1 MISFIREK
9 MGTRW
14 LNAFIWLAILSMS
27 GVVFMS
33 DFLKLF
39 KKHGDYAIRVNGT
52 TLGYVEFEHGIQ
64 TEKEKLAYMQQQY
77 GDQVMQMML
86 ASQTGFSLD
95 PAQNVVNNFIL
106 SALVGQAGEKLK
118 LIVASAMA
126 RKELSRKLPAALID
140 QASGKIDKQAVQ
152 QTYNQSV
159 SELEKLVAKEL
170 QATLVLDLVSAAA
183 VVGQFEIDQ
192 DYGNRHGQKKFAVIT
207 FPAKE
212 IIAKINSQKI
222 SDHELAGY
230 FKQQNDLKKRYWTEE
245 TRAGQLWE
253 LTQKDF
259 AIKIS
264 EQDVSHFYHKNKKAL
279 YQEKPAEIKI
289 RRILIPKKA
298 DQDIYAL
305 YTQAKE
311 LRNKLVSGQDSFANH
326 QAKEA
331 LIKQSTNTAIGVEKA
346 AFALKADGEIS
357 PAIEL
362 PGGIEIIQRIA
373 RTPATFKGLESL
385 RPQITKEL
393 SAQKF
398 RKIAEVTLRRMASS
412 ATGTQQFKA
421 FADKK
426 NIPGKNLVG
435 TTNDQNPAVRALF
448 AIKATGKLTYS
459 FDGDKLVVEGLTS
472 INKAHVKKLDEI
484 RATVLQDYQDELVAK
499 AMQAKLNQVKQA
511 YAGKK
516 VDFESLAQQFDGAL
530 YTTKE
535 LTRSQA
541 HEDAQLRA
549 KRIPLDVLWDLA
561 KVDAVTTYVTKG
573 DEFLIGEAGISRADR
588 SGYVIRLVGLVL
600 PAANAEMIEK
610 KAAIA
615 KTLKNQRSYQW
626 QQGFIAS
633 LGKNARIETNKTL
646 LKATK

>member
-14 LNAFIWLAILSMS
+14 LNAFIWVAILSMS
-27 GVVFMS
+27 GVLFMT
-33 DFLKLF
+33 DLLKLF
-39 KKHGDYAIRVNGT
+39 KKNSDYAIRVNGT
-52 TLGYVEFEHGIQ
+52 ALSNTEFEHGLQ
-64 TEKEKLAYMQQQY
+64 SEKEKLAYMQQQY

-95 PAQNVVNNFIL
+95 PVQNIVNNFIL
-106 SALVGQAGEKLK
+106 STLINQAGEKLK
-118 LIVASAMA
+118 LIISSEAAQ
-126 RKELSRKLPAALID
+126 KELLGKLPAALVD
-140 QASGKIDKQAVQ
+140 QASGKIDRKAVQ
-152 QTYNQSV
+152 QAYKQSV

-170 QATLVLDLVSAAA
+170 QATLVLDLVSSAAL
-183 VVGQFEIDQ
+183 VGQFEIDQ
-192 DYGNRHGQKKFAVIT
+192 DYGNRNGQKKFAVIT
-207 FPAKE
+207 FSAKE
-212 IIAKINSQKI
+212 IVAKINAQKI

-245 TRAGQLWE
+245 VRAGRRWE

-259 AIKIS
+259 AIKVS
-264 EQDVSHFYHKNKKAL
+264 EQDVSHFYHKNKKSL

-331 LIKQSTNTAIGVEKA
+331 IIKQSTDKAVGVEKA
-346 AFALKADGEIS
+346 AFALKMDGEIS

-362 PGGIEIIQRIA
+362 PNGIEIIQRIS
-373 RTPATFKGLESL
+373 RIPATFKSLESL
-385 RPQITKEL
+385 KSQITKEL
-393 SAQKF
+393 TVQKF
-398 RKIAEVTLRRMASS
+398 RKVAEVTLRRISNS
-412 ATGTQQFKA
+412 ATGVQQFKA

-426 NIPGKNLVG
+426 NISSENLAG
-435 TTNDQNPAVRALF
+435 TVNDQSPQVRALF
-448 AIKATGKLTYS
+448 SIKSAGKLTYN
-459 FDGDKLVVEGLTS
+459 FDGDKLVVEGLAS

-484 RATVLQDYQDELVAK
+484 RATVLQDYQADLVAK
-499 AMQAKLNQVKQA
+499 AIQAKLNQVKQA
-511 YAGKK
+511 YASKK
-516 VDFESLAQQFDGAL
+516 VSFDSLAKQFDGEL

-535 LTRSQA
+535 LTRSEVY
-541 HEDAQLRA
+541 EDTQLRA
-549 KRIPLDVLWDLA
+549 KRIPLDVVWDLA
-561 KVDAVTTYVTKG
+561 QVDAVTTYVTRG
-573 DEFLIGEAGISRADR
+573 DEFLLGDAGISRADR
-588 SGYVIRLVGLVL
+588 AGYVIRLVDLKLPVL
-600 PAANAEMIEK
+600 NAEMAKK

-615 KTLKNQRSYQW
+615 KTLQNQRNYQW